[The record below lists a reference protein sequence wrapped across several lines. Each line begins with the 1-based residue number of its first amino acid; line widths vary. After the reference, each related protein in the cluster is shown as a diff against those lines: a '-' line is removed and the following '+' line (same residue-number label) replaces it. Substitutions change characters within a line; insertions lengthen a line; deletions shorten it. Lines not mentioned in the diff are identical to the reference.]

1 MNPSLL
7 AASATATPT
16 GDLDI
21 ADAPFSRRCHWLAFA
36 LHPETGRDALYL
48 RNARGGVVN
57 RTLLRIELEQDGRT
71 VPATLHVSVGRLTL
85 TAAGSCAEFCLDGTN
100 TARVRLS
107 GPATL
112 RLHVVDQLYSS
123 TLQCETGRWHLNLNA
138 SSTRLMVTRLH
149 GELAVE
155 APFIPGKSDTAP
167 ALLRLRASAGAPAEL
182 EITEF
187 ASTWIRPDTRPA
199 FDAIANAAE
208 LEFST
213 WFAAFGTF
221 PARWAP
227 LARRAAFLL
236 WANTAPAS
244 GNYAHPAILM
254 SRNAMISVWSWD
266 HCFSALALLP
276 SHPRQAWEQWWLP
289 FALQTPEG
297 MLPDAFTDASV
308 DFGMTKPPV
317 HGWALTTLLRHYTPT
332 PGELAQAYTALER
345 WTSWWL
351 THRDDDHDGIPQYNH
366 GCESSWDNDPL
377 CCGGLPC
384 ESADLTVYPV
394 DERLVRVLNQTLQ
407 RKTPHGLRPPTPL
420 LDQPSRRRGCPGGR
434 LR

>member
-1 MNPSLL
+1 VNPSLP
-7 AASATATPT
+7 AASVSAAPT

-21 ADAPFSRRCHWLAFA
+21 ADAPFSRRFHWLAFA

-57 RTLLRIELEQDGRT
+57 RTLLRIELEEDGRT
-71 VPATLHVSVGRLTL
+71 VPATLHVYVGRLTL
-85 TAAGSCAEFCLDGTN
+85 TAAGSSAEFCLDGTN
-100 TARVRLS
+100 TARVRPS
-107 GPATL
+107 GSATL

-123 TLQCETGRWHLNLNA
+123 TLQCETGRWHLNLN
-138 SSTRLMVTRLH
+138 
-149 GELAVE
+149 
-155 APFIPGKSDTAP
+155 
-167 ALLRLRASAGAPAEL
+167 
-182 EITEF
+182 
-187 ASTWIRPDTRPA
+187 
-199 FDAIANAAE
+199 
-208 LEFST
+208 
-213 WFAAFGTF
+213 
-221 PARWAP
+221 
-227 LARRAAFLL
+227 
-236 WANTAPAS
+236 
-244 GNYAHPAILM
+244 
-254 SRNAMISVWSWD
+254 
-266 HCFSALALLP
+266 
-276 SHPRQAWEQWWLP
+276 
-289 FALQTPEG
+289 
-297 MLPDAFTDASV
+297 ASV

-366 GCESSWDNDPL
+366 GCESGWDNDSL